1 MNDRAIESVAAEVYT
16 VPTDAP
22 QADGTLTWDST
33 TLVLARVQAGGVG
46 GLGWT
51 YGAPACESVI
61 TGMLAG
67 VVRGRPAL
75 DVPGHH
81 EAMVRAGLAA
91 PWVGSTLPSVM

>member
-1 MNDRAIESVAAEVYT
+1 MNDPAIESVAAEVYT

-51 YGAPACESVI
+51 YG
-61 TGMLAG
+61 
-67 VVRGRPAL
+67 RRPAS
-75 DVPGHH
+75 P
-81 EAMVRAGLAA
+81 
-91 PWVGSTLPSVM
+91 